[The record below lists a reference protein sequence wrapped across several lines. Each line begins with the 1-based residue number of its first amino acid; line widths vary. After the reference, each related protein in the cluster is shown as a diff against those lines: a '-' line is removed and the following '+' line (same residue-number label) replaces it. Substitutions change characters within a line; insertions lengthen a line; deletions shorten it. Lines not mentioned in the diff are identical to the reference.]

1 MIVLCGESASG
12 KSTIEKILCKEYG
25 YKKVTSYT
33 TRSPR
38 VGEKDG
44 VDYHFITT
52 EEFKEKQ
59 KNGFFAEVGEYNGW
73 FYGSAVEDCTND
85 KVAVL
90 PPSWNA
96 AAQK

>member
-44 VDYHFITT
+44 VDYHFISI
-52 EEFKEKQ
+52 
-59 KNGFFAEVGEYNGW
+59 N
-73 FYGSAVEDCTND
+73 
-85 KVAVL
+85 
-90 PPSWNA
+90 PSWNA